1 MLNANFYR
9 ILRQNFGDF
18 GDSSDFGD
26 SKSDFVP
33 RIVIFKD
40 YAEALEAREVCRFCK
55 AIDSR
60 FPNAH
65 LLNDFRAKMGDDLRS
80 YAFELGELLLNLSK
94 FYDDKNGILLAPL
107 HSLLHPLPPPKWLQK
122 IHLSKSQKCNFA
134 TFTQSLINA
143 GFENLDIVYAPKEMA
158 IHGDIVDIFP
168 HNLPNP
174 VRISFFDD
182 EIEDIAYFDAG
193 MQKIIEKVERIDI
206 FPALFSL
213 DSSEYESLEREVA
226 ESDFDAFIK
235 DIHSLGF
242 WFIKQKPLIAQFP
255 SIISP
260 TALDE
265 VAEIESLES
274 LNYIDFS
281 AFKKLDS
288 FELKAEFSDIIGNS
302 VDLLPKLLPLHKDK
316 QITILSQNELILQSL
331 LQTTPIPPNARILRE
346 SIVLNITTPSE
357 IIISLNTLPKKRP
370 KKVSTIKLNELNN
383 GDYVVHSEYGIGR
396 FNGITQTRIL
406 GNISDFIEIIYL
418 GEDKLL
424 LPVHNLNLI
433 DKYIASSASIPTLD
447 KLGKGS
453 FAKIKE
459 KIRPKLLAI
468 AQEIIDIAAA
478 RELIKGKVIE
488 RNNVELD
495 IFRQSA
501 GFELT
506 ADQDKSI
513 DEILGDLSS
522 GKVMDRLLVGDVGFG
537 KTEVAMNAI
546 YATFKSGFQSALIVP
561 TTLLS
566 NQHFKSLSARFA
578 QSSVKIAKLDRFSTK
593 KGAILEGLKNGSVD
607 IVVGTHSL
615 LNAEFKN
622 LALVVLDEEHKF
634 GVKQKEHLKNLTK
647 DVHILSMSATPIP
660 RTLNLALSHIKTQ
673 SNLNIP
679 PSSRVAPKTFVKN
692 YSDSVLKDAIL
703 RELRRNGQ
711 IFYIHNNIATMEARK
726 NEILE
731 LMPNLKIAILHSKIP
746 QAMSEK
752 IMVDFAN
759 GAYNVLLSTSIVESG
774 IHLPNANTII
784 VDCADCFGMADL
796 HQLRGR
802 IGRGDKEGYCYF
814 FVDDKENIT
823 PEARKRLVSLES
835 NSFLGAGGILSY
847 NDLEIRGGG
856 NILGEAQSGHI
867 DNIGYSLYLKMLED
881 SINLLSGKNLN
892 NTLQTAR
899 SVDIKLNISAFLNA
913 ELINS
918 DRIRLDL
925 YRRLSN
931 VESVA
936 EIYDIEGEIAE
947 RFGNLDSYTRRFLQL
962 MLVKFLATQ
971 KGAKLITNYNE
982 NITLSLENGEKI
994 ALKSDERDDD
1004 SILETILGYL
1014 SSLRGE
1020 S

>member
-9 ILRQNFGDF
+9 ILRQNFGDS
-18 GDSSDFGD
+18 GDSGD
-26 SKSDFVP
+26 TKSDSIP
-33 RIVIFKD
+33 RIAIFKN
-40 YAEALEAREVCRFCK
+40 YGEALEAREVCRFCK

-65 LLNDFRAKMGDDLRS
+65 LLNEFPPKFGDDLRS
-80 YAFELGELLLNLSK
+80 YAFELGELLLNLSH
-94 FYDDKNGILLAPL
+94 FYNDKNGILLAPL
-107 HSLLHPLPPPKWLQK
+107 HSLLHPLPPPKWLRT
-122 IHLSKSQKCNFA
+122 ISLAKSQKCDFA
-134 TFTQSLINA
+134 TFTQNLINA

-182 EIEDIAYFDAG
+182 EIEDIAYFDAST
-193 MQKIIEKVERIDI
+193 QKIIEKIERVEI
-206 FPALFSL
+206 FPALFAL
-213 DSSEYESLEREVA
+213 DSAEYESLEREVA
-226 ESDFDAFIK
+226 ECDFDAFIK

-255 SIISP
+255 SIIAPS
-260 TALDE
+260 ALDE
-265 VAEIESLES
+265 IAELESLES
-274 LNYIDFS
+274 LSYIDFG

-302 VDLLPKLLPLHKDK
+302 ADLLPKILPLHKDK
-316 QITILSQNELILQSL
+316 KITILSQNELVLQSL
-331 LQTTPIPPNARILRE
+331 QIPPNARILRE
-346 SIVLNITTPSE
+346 SIVLNIITPDE
-357 IIISLNTLPKKRP
+357 IILSLNTLPKKRP
-370 KKVSTIKLNELNN
+370 KKVSTLRLNELNN

-433 DKYIASSASIPTLD
+433 DKYIASSASIPVLD

-478 RELIKGKVIE
+478 RELIKGKIIE
-488 RNNVELD
+488 KNNVELD
-495 IFRQSA
+495 IFKQSA

-566 NQHFKSLSARFA
+566 NQHFKSLSARFGE
-578 QSSVKIAKLDRFSTK
+578 SNIKIAKLDRFSTK
-593 KGAILEGLKNGSVD
+593 KGAILEGLKNGSID

-679 PSSRVAPKTFVKN
+679 PSLRVAPKTFVKN
-692 YSDSVLKDAIL
+692 YHDSVLKDAIL

-711 IFYIHNNIATMEARK
+711 IFYIHNNIASMEKRK
-726 NEILE
+726 AEILK
-731 LMPNLKIAILHSKIP
+731 LMPSLKIAILHSKIP

-881 SINLLSGKNLN
+881 SINLLSGKGAEN
-892 NTLQTAR
+892 AR

-913 ELINS
+913 ELISS

-936 EIYDIEGEIAE
+936 EIYDIEGEIRE
-947 RFGNLDSYTRRFLQL
+947 RFGAIDSYTRRFLQL
-962 MLVKFLATQ
+962 MLVKFLASQ
-971 KGAKLITNYNE
+971 KGVKLLSNYE
-982 NITLSLENGEKI
+982 QNIALSFENGEKV
-994 ALKSDERDDD
+994 ALKSEEKDDD
-1004 SILETILGYL
+1004 SVMETILGYL
-1014 SSLRGE
+1014 QKK
-1020 S
+1020 

>member
-1 MLNANFYR
+1 MLNSNFYR
-9 ILRQNFGDF
+9 LLKSGFDF
-18 GDSSDFGD
+18 
-26 SKSDFVP
+26 K
-33 RIVIFKD
+33 IAIFKD
-40 YAEALEAREVCRFCK
+40 YSEALEAREVCRFCK
-55 AIDSR
+55 AIDSH
-60 FPNAH
+60 FPNAY

-122 IHLSKSQKCNFA
+122 ISLSKSQKCNFA

-193 MQKIIEKVERIDI
+193 TQKIIEKVERIDI

-213 DSSEYESLEREVA
+213 DSAEYEDLEREVA

-242 WFIKQKPLIAQFP
+242 WFIKQKPLIAQFK
-255 SIISP
+255 SIIAP

-265 VAEIESLES
+265 IAEIESLES

-316 QITILSQNELILQSL
+316 KITILSQNELVLQSL
-331 LQTTPIPPNARILRE
+331 QIPPNAQILRE
-346 SIVLNITTPSE
+346 SIVLNIITPSE

-396 FNGITQTRIL
+396 FSRIKQTRIL

-433 DKYIASSASIPTLD
+433 DKYIASSASIPVLD

-468 AQEIIDIAAA
+468 AQEIIDIAAE

-488 RNNVELD
+488 KNNVELD

-537 KTEVAMNAI
+537 KTEVAMNAMFAV
-546 YATFKSGFQSALIVP
+546 YKSGFQSALIVP

-566 NQHFKSLSARFA
+566 NQHFKSLSTRFA
-578 QSSVKIAKLDRFSTK
+578 QSNIKIAKLDRFSTK
-593 KGAILEGLKNGSVD
+593 KGTILEGLKNGSID

-660 RTLNLALSHIKTQ
+660 RTLNLALSHIKMQ

-692 YSDSVLKDAIL
+692 YHDSVLKDAIL

-726 NEILE
+726 NEILK

-784 VDCADCFGMADL
+784 VDSADCFGMADL

-881 SINLLSGKNLN
+881 SINLLSGKGG
-892 NTLQTAR
+892 QSAR

-947 RFGNLDSYTRRFLQL
+947 RFGSLDSYTRRFLQL

-971 KGAKLITNYNE
+971 KEVKLISNYE
-982 NITLSLENGEKI
+982 QNITITLENGEKI
-994 ALKSDERDDD
+994 TLKSEEKDDD
-1004 SILETILGYL
+1004 SVMERILEYL
-1014 SSLRGE
+1014 R
-1020 S
+1020 

>member
-18 GDSSDFGD
+18 GDSSNLGESKGD
-26 SKSDFVP
+26 STFK
-33 RIVIFKD
+33 IAIFKNGD
-40 YAEALEAREVCRFCK
+40 EALEAREVCRFCK
-55 AIDSR
+55 ATDST
-60 FPNAH
+60 FPNAY

-107 HSLLHPLPPPKWLQK
+107 HSLLHPLPPPKWLRA
-122 IHLSKSQKCNFA
+122 IPISKSQKYNFA
-134 TFTQSLINA
+134 TFTQNLINA

-193 MQKIIEKVERIDI
+193 TQKIIEKVERIDI

-213 DSSEYESLEREVA
+213 DSSEYEGLERKVETC
-226 ESDFDAFIK
+226 DFDAFIK

-242 WFIKQKPLIAQFP
+242 WFIAQKPLIAQFP

-265 VAEIESLES
+265 IAEIESLETLS
-274 LNYIDFS
+274 YIDFE
-281 AFKKLDS
+281 AFKRLDS

-331 LQTTPIPPNARILRE
+331 LQTTPIPNARILRE

-396 FNGITQTRIL
+396 FSGIKQTRIL
-406 GNISDFIEIIYL
+406 GNISDFIEIAYL
-418 GEDKLL
+418 GDDKLL

-433 DKYIASSASIPTLD
+433 DKYIASNASIPTLD
-447 KLGKGS
+447 RLGKGS

-488 RNNVELD
+488 KNNVELD

-537 KTEVAMNAI
+537 KTEVAMNAMFAV
-546 YATFKSGFQSALIVP
+546 YKSGFQSALIVP

-578 QSSVKIAKLDRFSTK
+578 QSNIKIAKLDRFSTK
-593 KGAILEGLKNGSVD
+593 KSHILEGLKNGSID

-647 DVHILSMSATPIP
+647 AVHILSMSATPIP

-679 PSSRVAPKTFVKN
+679 PSTRVAPKTFVKN

-746 QAMSEK
+746 QNKSEE
-752 IMVDFAN
+752 IMIDFAN

-784 VDCADCFGMADL
+784 VDFADCFGMADL

-881 SINLLSGKNLN
+881 SINLLSGKGGGN
-892 NTLQTAR
+892 AR

-913 ELINS
+913 ELISS

-936 EIYDIEGEIAE
+936 EIYDIEGEIAQ
-947 RFGNLDSYTRRFLQL
+947 RFGSLDSYTRRFLQL

-971 KGAKLITNYNE
+971 KGIKLITNYNE
-982 NITLSLENGEKI
+982 NITLNFESGEKV
-994 ALKSDERDDD
+994 ALKSNERDDD

-1014 SSLRGE
+1014 RGSE
-1020 S
+1020 R

>member
-1 MLNANFYR
+1 MLNSNFYR
-9 ILRQNFGDF
+9 LLKSGFDF
-18 GDSSDFGD
+18 
-26 SKSDFVP
+26 K
-33 RIVIFKD
+33 IAIFKN
-40 YAEALEAREVCRFCK
+40 YGEALEAREVCRFCR

-60 FPNAH
+60 FPNAY

-80 YAFELGELLLNLSK
+80 YAFELGELLLNLSH

-107 HSLLHPLPPPKWLQK
+107 HSILHPLPPSKWLQK
-122 IHLSKSQKCNFA
+122 ISLTKSQKCDFA
-134 TFTQSLINA
+134 TFTQSLANA

-193 MQKIIEKVERIDI
+193 TQKIIEKVERIDI

-213 DSSEYESLEREVA
+213 DSAEYESLERKVA

-242 WFIKQKPLIAQFP
+242 WFIKQKSLIAQFP
-255 SIISP
+255 SIIAP

-265 VAEIESLES
+265 IAEIESLET

-316 QITILSQNELILQSL
+316 KITILSQNELVLQSL
-331 LQTTPIPPNARILRE
+331 QIPPNAQILRE
-346 SIVLNITTPSE
+346 SIVLNIITPSE

-396 FNGITQTRIL
+396 FSGIKQTRIL

-433 DKYIASSASIPTLD
+433 DKYIASSASIPVLD

-468 AQEIIDIAAA
+468 AQEIIDIAAE

-488 RNNVELD
+488 KNNVELD
-495 IFRQSA
+495 IFRQCA

-537 KTEVAMNAI
+537 KTEVAMNAMFAV
-546 YATFKSGFQSALIVP
+546 YKSGFQSALIVP

-578 QSSVKIAKLDRFSTK
+578 ESGVKIAKLDRFSTK
-593 KGAILEGLKNGSVD
+593 KGTILEGLKNGSID

-647 DVHILSMSATPIP
+647 AVHILSMSATPIP

-692 YSDSVLKDAIL
+692 YHDSVLKDAIL

-726 NEILE
+726 AEILK

-881 SINLLSGKNLN
+881 SINLLSGKGG
-892 NTLQTAR
+892 QSAR

-947 RFGNLDSYTRRFLQL
+947 RFGSLDSYTRRFLQL

-971 KGAKLITNYNE
+971 KEVKLISNYE
-982 NITLSLENGEKI
+982 QNITLSFENGEKI
-994 ALKSDERDDD
+994 ALKSDEKDDD
-1004 SILETILGYL
+1004 SVMERILEYL
-1014 SSLRGE
+1014 R
-1020 S
+1020 

>member
-1 MLNANFYR
+1 MLNSNFYR
-9 ILRQNFGDF
+9 LLKSGFDF
-18 GDSSDFGD
+18 
-26 SKSDFVP
+26 K
-33 RIVIFKD
+33 IAIFKD
-40 YAEALEAREVCRFCK
+40 YSEALEAREVCRFCR

-60 FPNAH
+60 FPNAY

-122 IHLSKSQKCNFA
+122 ISLSKSQKCNFA
-134 TFTQSLINA
+134 TFTQSLANA

-193 MQKIIEKVERIDI
+193 TQKIIEKVERIDI

-213 DSSEYESLEREVA
+213 DSAEYEDLEREVA

-242 WFIKQKPLIAQFP
+242 WFIKQKPLIAQFK
-255 SIISP
+255 SIIAP

-265 VAEIESLES
+265 IAEIESLES

-316 QITILSQNELILQSL
+316 KITILSQNELVLQSL
-331 LQTTPIPPNARILRE
+331 QIPPNAQILRE
-346 SIVLNITTPSE
+346 SIVLNIITPSE

-396 FNGITQTRIL
+396 FSRIKQTRIL

-447 KLGKGS
+447 RLGKGS

-468 AQEIIDIAAA
+468 AQEIIDIAAE

-488 RNNVELD
+488 KNNVELD

-537 KTEVAMNAI
+537 KTEVAMNAMFAV
-546 YATFKSGFQSALIVP
+546 YKSGFQSALIVP

-578 QSSVKIAKLDRFSTK
+578 ESGVKIAKLDRFSTK
-593 KGAILEGLKNGSVD
+593 KGTILEGLKNGSID

-647 DVHILSMSATPIP
+647 AVHILSMSATPIP

-692 YSDSVLKDAIL
+692 YHDSVLKDAIL

-726 NEILE
+726 AEILK

-784 VDCADCFGMADL
+784 VDSADCFGMADL

-881 SINLLSGKNLN
+881 SINLLSGKGG
-892 NTLQTAR
+892 QSAR

-947 RFGNLDSYTRRFLQL
+947 RFGSLDSYTRRFLQL

-971 KGAKLITNYNE
+971 KGVKLISNYE
-982 NITLSLENGEKI
+982 QNITLSFENGEKI
-994 ALKSDERDDD
+994 TLKSEEKDDD
-1004 SILETILGYL
+1004 SVMERILEYL
-1014 SSLRGE
+1014 R
-1020 S
+1020 